1 MGEMIENNE
10 LFVFRVTSIAHYSI
24 RIEDFFDN
32 VHCGDFRKNDNFH
45 VHCGDFSTFSLKLRK
60 YVILKSPQCAAQ
72 SWDFGHTLV

>member
-45 VHCGDFSTFSLKLRK
+45 VHCGDFSTFFFK
-60 YVILKSPQCAAQ
+60 CEN
-72 SWDFGHTLV
+72 T